1 MLMDLSTLVR
11 THSLHIDGVLH
22 LGCHLAE
29 EAQAYHRGRCGKVWW
44 VEADPVLVG
53 LADVRLAR
61 FPDQRVIE
69 ACVAEVDGDER
80 TFHRANNGQSSS
92 LYELGTHLDVAPDVR
107 YVSEFTVTTRTVDS
121 LVAEHGIRANFINAD
136 LQGGEL
142 SAFKGGLG
150 FLSGVDYIYSEVNW
164 EALYVDSPLLPEV
177 DAWLAQVGFTRYDTM
192 MAGNS
197 GWGDA
202 LWARPEALGL

>member
-1 MLMDLSTLVR
+1 MLMDLTTLVR

-22 LGCHLAE
+22 LGAHTGE
-29 EAQAYHRGRCGKVWW
+29 EARDYHRNRCGEVWW
-44 VEADPVLVG
+44 VEADPAVIPALSDHVG
-53 LADVRLAR
+53 RWGHH
-61 FPDQRVIE
+61 VIE

-80 TFHRANNGQSSS
+80 IFHRANNHQSSS
-92 LYELGTHLDVAPDVR
+92 LYELGTHLDVAPDVH

-142 SAFKGGLG
+142 SALKGGLG
-150 FLSGVDYIYSEVNW
+150 FLAGVDYIYSEVNW
-164 EALYVDSPLLPEV
+164 EALYVGCPLLPEV

-192 MAGNS
+192 RAGNS

-202 LWARPEALGL
+202 LWARPETLGL

>member
-1 MLMDLSTLVR
+1 MLFDLAELQRV
-11 THSLHIDGVLH
+11 HSLKIDGVLH
-22 LGCHLAE
+22 LGAHVGE
-29 EAQAYHRGRCGKVWW
+29 EARAYHRCRVGKVWW
-44 VEADPVLVG
+44 VEADPAVIPELG
-53 LADVRLAR
+53 RNIAR
-61 FPDQRVIE
+61 YENQSAIL
-69 ACVAEVDGDER
+69 ACVAEVDGEMR
-80 TFHRANNGQSSS
+80 TFHRANNHQSSS
-92 LYELGTHLDVAPDVR
+92 LYELGTHLDVAPDVH
-107 YVSEFTVTTRTVDS
+107 YVDSFGVQTVTVDS

-150 FLSGVDYIYSEVNW
+150 FLAGVDYIYSEVNW
-164 EALYVDSPLLPEV
+164 EALYVDCPLLPEV